1 MPIPMPMPKSLPGKT
16 DPVAGRLGAVIANVM
31 SVGARALGYFLW
43 GVLRIAYRGDPRM
56 IALFGGVIGVT
67 GLLVWLIAS

>member
-1 MPIPMPMPKSLPGKT
+1 
-16 DPVAGRLGAVIANVM
+16 VIANVM

-56 IALFGGVIGVT
+56 IALFGGVIGASA
-67 GLLVWLIAS
+67 LFVWLIAG

>member
-1 MPIPMPMPKSLPGKT
+1 MAS
-16 DPVAGRLGAVIANVM
+16 RLGAVIANVM

-56 IALFGGVIGVT
+56 IALFGGVIGMT
-67 GLLVWLIAS
+67 GLLVWLIAG

>member
-1 MPIPMPMPKSLPGKT
+1 
-16 DPVAGRLGAVIANVM
+16 VASRLGAVIANVM

-56 IALFGGVIGVT
+56 IALFGGVIGMT
-67 GLLVWLIAS
+67 GLLVWLIAG